1 MDARQIRRTHEPPDD
16 TIRQE
21 AMRCPNLTD
30 LPPPPPGRTGW
41 PWTEET
47 PPQSGTLP
55 RISIVTPSYNQGQFL
70 EETIRSVLLQGYP
83 DLEYII
89 MDGGSTDG
97 SVEIIRKYERW
108 LAHWVSGKDAGQS
121 AAINAGLERATGRI
135 MAYINSD
142 DFYLP
147 CALAAAAEALPVER
161 GWCAADVMDLDE
173 ATGERKLMRAVIP
186 QNWIDLIARRGWT
199 PQPSAFWTAALWR
212 ECGPFDP
219 QMYFSFDWD
228 LFCRFLLKGCR
239 PIYCPKPL
247 SVARQHGAAKTTLAA
262 ERMHQ
267 DDEVIWRRCFEKCG
281 PFERLIGGAKHFW
294 RTSPRARFWINPVN
308 WARVAGRK
316 LSGRS

>member
-1 MDARQIRRTHEPPDD
+1 
-16 TIRQE
+16 
-21 AMRCPNLTD
+21 MRCPNLIA

-47 PPQSGTLP
+47 PPLGGASP
-55 RISIVTPSYNQGQFL
+55 RISVVTPSYNQGQFL
-70 EETIRSVLLQGYP
+70 EETIRSVLLQGWP

-108 LAHWVSGKDAGQS
+108 LAHWVSAKDAGQS
-121 AAINAGLERATGRI
+121 AAINAGLARATGRI
-135 MAYINSD
+135 MAYLNSD
-142 DFYLP
+142 DYYLP
-147 CALAAAAEALPVER
+147 GALAAAAEALPVER
-161 GWCAADVMDLDE
+161 GWCAADIVDLDE

-186 QNWIDLIARRGWT
+186 RNWIDLIARRAWT
-199 PQPSAFWTAALWR
+199 PQPSTFWTAALWR

-228 LFCRFLLKGCR
+228 LFCRFLLKNCR
-239 PIYCPKPL
+239 PVCCPKAL
-247 SVARQHGAAKTTLAA
+247 SVARRHGATKTTLAA
-262 ERMHQ
+262 DRMHQ

-281 PFERLIGGAKHFW
+281 PFERLIGGAEHFW
-294 RTSPRARFWINPVN
+294 RTSPRARFWINPFN